1 MPHQRPDPQ
10 RFWEDTSPA
19 GPASAAQ
26 APADQRA
33 DVPTAVSPSY
43 TYGAP
48 HPASGPPARVGS
60 AVAALICAVLTFV
73 IPAFFTLVLG
83 VLPFA
88 VLVNVPGV
96 ALGIATLARTGDPE
110 EVERLIAYTWGATI
124 LYLLVVAL
132 AVAGMVA
139 LLLTV

>member
-1 MPHQRPDPQ
+1 MPHQRPDPR
-10 RFWEDTSPA
+10 RFWEDT
-19 GPASAAQ
+19 GPAVAGR

-33 DVPTAVSPSY
+33 DVPAAVPPSY

-48 HPASGPPARVGS
+48 HPASGPPPRVGS
-60 AVAALICAVLTFV
+60 AVTALVCAVLTLA

-88 VLVNVPGV
+88 VLVNVPGI
-96 ALGIATLARTGDPE
+96 AFGAATLARTGDPE
-110 EVERLIAYTWGATI
+110 EVERFIAYTWGATI

-132 AVAGMVA
+132 AIAGMVT